1 VVIGHDAPRVNAALT
16 GLPVT
21 FVWNPDFALGQSRA
35 LVRGVQALPPEV
47 RAAVI
52 GVGDQPFLTSG
63 IIEQL
68 VDRYQASGAP
78 LAVPRYAGRRGN
90 PVLFDRV
97 LFPELLQVTGDQG
110 GRPVLERHREDIAW
124 LDVADPL
131 PGADLDTVEEYRRLT
146 GE

>member
-1 VVIGHDAPRVNAALT
+1 LI
-16 GLPVT
+16 
-21 FVWNPDFALGQSRA
+21 
-35 LVRGVQALPPEV
+35 
-47 RAAVI
+47 
-52 GVGDQPFLTSG
+52 
-63 IIEQL
+63 
-68 VDRYQASGAP
+68 DRYQASGAP

-90 PVLFDRV
+90 PVLCDRV